1 MALGYVTTLRNAQL
15 DEITAAIGSNGK
27 IRFYSGT
34 RPATGGAET
43 TLLAECAL
51 SATAAPAASGG
62 TLTFN
67 AIADDASINATGT
80 VSWFRIL
87 TSGNTAILD
96 GTVTA
101 TGGGGDITTPSTSWT
116 AAEPLSVSSLTI
128 TAGNP

>member
-15 DEITAAIGSNGK
+15 DAITTAIGTSGK
-27 IRFYSGT
+27 LRFYSGT
-34 RPATGGAET
+34 RPATGGTAT
-43 TLLAECAL
+43 TLLAECPL

-62 TLTFN
+62 VLTFN
-67 AIADDASINATGT
+67 AITDDSSIDTTGT

-87 TSGNTAILD
+87 TSANAAVID
-96 GTVTA
+96 GSVTA

-116 AAEPLSVSSLTI
+116 ATEPLSVSSLTI

>member
-1 MALGYVTTLRNAQL
+1 MALGFVTALRSSRSNA
-15 DEITAAIGSNGK
+15 IVTAIGTSGK

-51 SATAAPAASGG
+51 SATAG
-62 TLTFN
+62 TVSNGVLTFN
-67 AIADDASINATGT
+67 AITNDAAIDATGV
-80 VSWFRIL
+80 VSWFRVM
-87 TSGNTAILD
+87 TSANAAQVD

-116 AAEPLSVSSLTI
+116 ANEPLAVSSFVI
-128 TAGNP
+128 TEGNA